1 MHLRWLED
9 LVCVAEEGHFAR
21 AAERRHVT
29 QSALSRRI
37 KSLEL
42 WAGAELLD
50 RSKHPIRL
58 TAAGA
63 EFVTVAR
70 GIIGQAY
77 EARLQAEALSRETR
91 DEVTIASLHTL
102 ALYFVPSL
110 VSKLNRMIGPF
121 AVSVVA
127 ETRTVEEYLSSLAE
141 QRTDFF
147 ISYALPSGSQEIDS
161 SAFEQKV
168 IGRDRLLPFA
178 HPSIEDPL
186 LDSVDGPPI
195 PYVGYSGTA
204 MMSYLVKQ
212 LIQGA
217 PFRQR
222 LQTRYRATL
231 AESVRTAA
239 SFGLGIA
246 WLPESTVIG
255 HGSDSELRQIPGP
268 WQTEFEIK
276 LFKSRNNTRPVVER
290 IWAAADE
297 WAGRPVM

>member
-21 AAERRHVT
+21 AAERRHIT

-37 KSLEL
+37 KSLEM

-58 TAAGA
+58 TAAGS
-63 EFVTVAR
+63 EFVTSAQDIVA
-70 GIIGQAY
+70 QAY
-77 EARLQAEALSRETR
+77 EARLQAEALSKESQ

-110 VSKLNRMIGPF
+110 VSDLNRMIGPF
-121 AVSVVA
+121 EVSVVA
-127 ETRTVEEYLSSLAE
+127 ETRTVEEYLASLSE

-147 ISYALPSGSQEIDS
+147 ISYALPSGSEEIDA

-168 IGRDRLLPFA
+168 IGRDRLIPYA
-178 HPSIEDPL
+178 HVSIDDPQ
-186 LDSVDGPPI
+186 LDSPDGPTI

-204 MMSYLVKQ
+204 MMSSLVKE
-212 LIQGA
+212 LIQDA
-217 PFRQR
+217 PFRPR
-222 LQTRYRATL
+222 LRTRYRATL
-231 AESVRTAA
+231 AESVRTAV

-246 WLPESTVIG
+246 WLPETTVTA
-255 HGSDSELRQIPGP
+255 HGNTPDLRHIPGP
-268 WQTEFEIK
+268 WETEFEIK

-290 IWAAADE
+290 IWAAAD
-297 WAGRPVM
+297 A